1 MKNLHRFVPIALF
14 FVAISVVYGAVPA
27 LNVTVSDASGKAAF
41 RGATNA
47 DGTFATTN
55 LKPGN
60 YVVQFHSTNP
70 ALKGNQYALV
80 ISAGKKKVSAN
91 SVTGETFAAG
101 GVAMKIDVG
110 ASVKITGQVAVESKV
125 AMKDGKKMVWIPQR
139 IGSNLPGR
147 WVLADSAE
155 AIAAQNSGELRREDV
170 TKLQDRGRG
179 VNEGEII
186 PHP

>member
-1 MKNLHRFVPIALF
+1 MKNILRFAPIAVFL
-14 FVAISVVYGAVPA
+14 VAISVVCGAVPA

-41 RGATNA
+41 KGATNT

-91 SVTGETFAAG
+91 AVTGETFAAG

-110 ASVKITGQVAVESKV
+110 ASVNITGQVAVESKV
-125 AMKDGKKMVWIPQR
+125 AMKDGKKMVWLPPR
-139 IGSNLPGR
+139 IGSNMPGR
-147 WVLADSAE
+147 WIAADSAE
-155 AIAAQNSGELRREDV
+155 AIAAQNSGELRREEV
-170 TKLQDRGRG
+170 SKLQDRTRG
-179 VNEGEII
+179 VGEGAIK
-186 PHP
+186 P